1 MCRPPASGRRIIFM
15 IRKLKR
21 RFIALAMA
29 SLVVLMTVIVAGMN
43 IINYNTVV
51 SEADDKLT
59 ALSVNGGMR
68 L

>member
-1 MCRPPASGRRIIFM
+1 M
-15 IRKLKR
+15 IKKLKR

-43 IINYNTVV
+43 IINYNTVIN
-51 SEADDKLT
+51 EADEKLA